1 MKEGNFSGN
10 ERYEGFC
17 IDLLKG
23 IASQIGF
30 QYTIRLV
37 PDNMYGVYDSK
48 FPLSLYFSVSNP
60 FTFMPFL
67 YTFPHTK
74 CKVINVKTLI
84 SLSLFA
90 AETKEWNGIGKI
102 YSL

>member
-1 MKEGNFSGN
+1 MCVCVCSMFYVYYSIFHHQEKPYVFVKEGNFSGN

-48 FPLSLYFSVSNP
+48 FPSLT
-60 FTFMPFL
+60 FT
-67 YTFPHTK
+67 HK
-74 CKVINVKTLI
+74 CKSNKC
-84 SLSLFA
+84 
-90 AETKEWNGIGKI
+90 
-102 YSL
+102 

>member
-1 MKEGNFSGN
+1 MAYTIFSPNQYFTINCLVCFILNVQCSIFHQEKPYVFVKEGNFSGN

-48 FPLSLYFSVSNP
+48 LL
-60 FTFMPFL
+60 FTPFL
-67 YTFPHTK
+67 T
-74 CKVINVKTLI
+74 
-84 SLSLFA
+84 
-90 AETKEWNGIGKI
+90 
-102 YSL
+102 

>member
-48 FPLSLYFSVSNP
+48 YFYHSNIDLM
-60 FTFMPFL
+60 F
-67 YTFPHTK
+67 YRNAK
-74 CKVINVKTLI
+74 
-84 SLSLFA
+84 
-90 AETKEWNGIGKI
+90 
-102 YSL
+102 